1 MKKVIKLTESDLG
14 RIVKRVIK
22 EDETEFLKL
31 RRRGGYPIITSLD
44 LVNDI
49 LASISMEM
57 SEEYGLPE
65 FDPWGGGPTPD
76 YLQPYLDEI
85 KELVNNIDR
94 GPLWD
99 GVSDAVSKDSDVQ
112 DLINHI
118 ILRYNKDK

>member
-1 MKKVIKLTESDLG
+1 MKKVIRLTESDLSN
-14 RIVKRVIK
+14 IVKRVIK
-22 EDETEFLKL
+22 EDETEFLRLK
-31 RRRGGYPIITSLD
+31 RRGGYPIITSLD

-49 LASISMEM
+49 LASISIEM

-65 FDPWGGGPTPD
+65 FDPWGGDPIPD

-94 GPLWD
+94 LPLWD

-118 ILRYNKDK
+118 VLGYNKDK

>member
-1 MKKVIKLTESDLG
+1 MKKIIKLTESDLSN
-14 RIVKRVIK
+14 IVKRVIK

-65 FDPWGGGPTPD
+65 FDPWVGGPTPD

-99 GVSDAVSKDSDVQ
+99 GVSDAVSKDGDVQ